1 MGHNDRSII
10 VGSLR
15 PDLIKSREAD
25 HTKHTLFHAQKNMI
39 KTIYAYQVPCKGIRF
54 CQGEEDDFTLLG
66 ESVQCQPG
74 THQGKDRL
82 K

>member
-1 MGHNDRSII
+1 MGLNDRSII

-39 KTIYAYQVPCKGIRF
+39 KVIYAFGSYFRAGH
-54 CQGEEDDFTLLG
+54 FTFSQFYHPLGLL
-66 ESVQCQPG
+66 SAI
-74 THQGKDRL
+74 
-82 K
+82 